1 MEFLVIGESKLK
13 IVMSADDMA
22 AFNLDGGADC
32 TSSEYRRAFWR
43 VLDLAKKEVG
53 FDPGGEKILI
63 QFYPVRLGGC
73 EVFVTKLGILS
84 KESARAV
91 AGSEKVTMLSK
102 TKNCY
107 AFDSTDDLRRFLLA
121 IESSNSSVY
130 PNADLYHSA
139 SSRQYLIIEEY
150 TKGGET
156 AEFPDV
162 LEFASALN
170 SDLEYFIT
178 EHFELVAKNVQL
190 NALPDII

>member
-22 AFNLDGGADC
+22 AFNLDGVSDYS
-32 TSSEYRRAFWR
+32 SSEYRRAFWR

-73 EVFVTKLGILS
+73 EVFVTKLGVLS
-84 KESARAV
+84 KESARV
-91 AGSEKVTMLSK
+91 VSCSERVTMLSK
-102 TKNCY
+102 TRNCY
-107 AFDSTDDLRRFLLA
+107 AFDTPEDLKGFLVA
-121 IESSNSSVY
+121 IECVKLSVS
-130 PNADLYHSA
+130 PKVDLYRSP

-150 TKGGET
+150 TKGGEN

-162 LEFASALN
+162 LEFATALN
-170 SDLEYFIT
+170 SDLEYLIK
-178 EHFELVAKNVQL
+178 EHFELVAKDVQL
-190 NALPDII
+190 TALPGII